1 MKFTVPA
8 SVTIS
13 GWIEVEAIGIGE
25 AKAKAERLND
35 DGIDADDLND
45 RDYCSVVHAD
55 EAAPMGDNDSC
66 PHCGSDDLED
76 TPDGTHCAECGV
88 LVDEYD
94 AAKTVCRIADCHIC
108 DARCNVPPDYEVQPL
123 GPDDAA
129 ERRTTCGAC
138 GLSWDDARVTS
149 MTPTPSG
156 RCPFE
161 AFHNPEAT

>member
-1 MKFTVPA
+1 MTTYVCESGDCQAEGTEEMPA
-8 SVTIS
+8 GERYCKEHALDPLPRKVVVTIPT
-13 GWIEVEAIGIGE
+13 WTDHEIVI
-25 AKAKAERLND
+25 
-35 DGIDADDLND
+35 
-45 RDYCSVVHAD
+45 
-55 EAAPMGDNDSC
+55 
-66 PHCGSDDLED
+66 
-76 TPDGTHCAECGV
+76 PDKCAECGV

-138 GLSWDDARVTS
+138 GLSWDDAKVTS